1 MPFVGLRRV
10 VAAILLLLAALGLS
24 ACGGGSACV
33 SACGSAATSTRTVPA
48 SDRSLAPSGRTT
60 DLPTIW
66 LADLPP
72 EAFTTLRNIAAGGPY
87 PYRQDGAVFSN
98 REGRLPSHPSG
109 WYHEYTVVTPGSSDR
124 GARRII
130 EGKDGSMF
138 WTDDHYASFY
148 EILNGES
155 T

>member
-1 MPFVGLRRV
+1 MRPP
-10 VAAILLLLAALGLS
+10 S
-24 ACGGGSACV
+24 PPPPPAC
-33 SACGSAATSTRTVPA
+33 
-48 SDRSLAPSGRTT
+48 RSLAPSGRTT

-72 EAFTTLRNIAAGGPY
+72 EAFTTLRHIAAGGPY

>member
-24 ACGGGSACV
+24 ACGGGSACG
-33 SACGSAATSTRTVPA
+33 SACGSAATSTRTGPA
-48 SDRSLAPSGRTT
+48 SDRSLAPSGRST
-60 DLPTIW
+60 
-66 LADLPP
+66 DLPP